1 MGNSVLGLLFEISA
15 DPSKAKGAL
24 AQLESSTGTS
34 FRNATTAIQPFND
47 SLLSNRESVRLLSE
61 ELGVHLPRAVSGA
74 IAEIVPNI
82 GLIGPALLGV
92 FAVEEVVK
100 WGKAAVDELHELQ
113 GETKEL
119 KKEWEGVIAE
129 QEKLLRNPKTLTDAL
144 RDLDETNK
152 RLSDQAKHI
161 NDLKAEQASL
171 SPVLIG
177 AIAGY
182 ASALS
187 DAENEQAKLVERQI
201 AQEDTKRKLL
211 QQAEREGTTAAKV
224 VLENYRQQ
232 AEQVKR
238 LAEELNRFNQEEIKE
253 GVAAEKRWAHLQAQ
267 DQRELEKALKETNK
281 AVDQQGRGF
290 VGMPAIFAPLNAGY
304 QQLTAAQRA
313 ALPTLR
319 EEQLIYREI
328 TNLFPDMEQG
338 EAKLKAQELARNA
351 TVRQLVEN
359 TKQHKVAQKELN
371 EVIYE
376 SIAGGKLYGTILDQL
391 RDASIKETDAVK
403 QNTLASIQ
411 ELSTGLAGLIAGRKG
426 QAAVEAIWE
435 GARGIACLAEGTWPP
450 NPAAIMAAA
459 KHFEAAAQYGIL
471 GGGGGGSQ
479 SSTTTTTTPAAM
491 TASQLA
497 SLPGL
502 PPGWTYNQYGIAV
515 QMAGGLASPVSGN
528 VTVMVVGDAGA
539 ANWISGVLNTGVQK
553 NDVTL
558 AATTSKRPTTV
569 RR

>member
-201 AQEDTKRKLL
+201 LKESFCSRPREKAPLL
-211 QQAEREGTTAAKV
+211 RRSCLKTTAS
-224 VLENYRQQ
+224 R
-232 AEQVKR
+232 R
-238 LAEELNRFNQEEIKE
+238 NR
-253 GVAAEKRWAHLQAQ
+253 
-267 DQRELEKALKETNK
+267 
-281 AVDQQGRGF
+281 
-290 VGMPAIFAPLNAGY
+290 
-304 QQLTAAQRA
+304 
-313 ALPTLR
+313 
-319 EEQLIYREI
+319 
-328 TNLFPDMEQG
+328 
-338 EAKLKAQELARNA
+338 
-351 TVRQLVEN
+351 
-359 TKQHKVAQKELN
+359 
-371 EVIYE
+371 
-376 SIAGGKLYGTILDQL
+376 
-391 RDASIKETDAVK
+391 
-403 QNTLASIQ
+403 
-411 ELSTGLAGLIAGRKG
+411 
-426 QAAVEAIWE
+426 
-435 GARGIACLAEGTWPP
+435 
-450 NPAAIMAAA
+450 
-459 KHFEAAAQYGIL
+459 
-471 GGGGGGSQ
+471 
-479 SSTTTTTTPAAM
+479 
-491 TASQLA
+491 
-497 SLPGL
+497 
-502 PPGWTYNQYGIAV
+502 
-515 QMAGGLASPVSGN
+515 
-528 VTVMVVGDAGA
+528 
-539 ANWISGVLNTGVQK
+539 
-553 NDVTL
+553 
-558 AATTSKRPTTV
+558 
-569 RR
+569 